1 MFSCAVPLPE
11 VSIVIS
17 PETPST
23 VEAVAV
29 CACEPV
35 SFVVA
40 ECAWDPELL
49 TVTEWLCA
57 TALLA
62 VAECPC
68 SPLVVVW

>member
-29 CACEPV
+29 CSCEPA

-40 ECAWDPELL
+40 ECARDPELS
-49 TVTEWLCA
+49 TVTDA
-57 TALLA
+57 TAVA
-62 VAECPC
+62 VVA
-68 SPLVVVW
+68 VWDCEPSDWTVTV